1 MWSKSSQKRA
11 KIEIAQRLGHR
22 YTQGMSRKYRL
33 GMILASFF
41 FVACSL
47 SPEQAAMVRSVE
59 LPDLALT
66 NATYVLNR
74 GEDHPISI
82 LAGHI
87 ALYDTSHKAE
97 AASITFTQNDAQG
110 NVVLRGSASA
120 ANVDLQSYDAQLH
133 GSVTIEKIK
142 EQLFIEAD
150 RLQWLHEEEILIS
163 EDQTEVVITYEGN
176 KKVRGTG
183 LRVELATSQVSF
195 DEVIEGVV
203 LP

>member
-1 MWSKSSQKRA
+1 
-11 KIEIAQRLGHR
+11 
-22 YTQGMSRKYRL
+22 
-33 GMILASFF
+33 MILASFF

-87 ALYDTSHKAE
+87 ALYDKSHKAE